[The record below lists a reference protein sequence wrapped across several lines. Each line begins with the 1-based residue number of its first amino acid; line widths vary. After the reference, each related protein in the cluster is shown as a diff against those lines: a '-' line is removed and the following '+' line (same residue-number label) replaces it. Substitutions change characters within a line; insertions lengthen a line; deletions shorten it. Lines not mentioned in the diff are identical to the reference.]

1 MISGQVLVR
10 PDKDPKA
17 AAVHE
22 AEAGEIQHEHLRA
35 VLQGIVDGV
44 PQEIPVTQVKFA
56 QEPQHGLPSV
66 MFGDDEQVASG
77 NHGSRFHDGGTRD
90 RIAV

>member
-22 AEAGEIQHEHLRA
+22 AETGEIQHEYRRA
-35 VLQGIVDGV
+35 RLQGSADGVLQ
-44 PQEIPVTQVKFA
+44 EILVAQVKFA

>member
-1 MISGQVLVR
+1 VR
-10 PDKDPKA
+10 PDEDPKA

-56 QEPQHGLPSV
+56 QEPHHGLPSV
-66 MFGDDEQVASG
+66 VFGDDDQMAG
-77 NHGSRFHDGGTRD
+77 GHHFSRFHDGGRFD
-90 RIAV
+90 RITA